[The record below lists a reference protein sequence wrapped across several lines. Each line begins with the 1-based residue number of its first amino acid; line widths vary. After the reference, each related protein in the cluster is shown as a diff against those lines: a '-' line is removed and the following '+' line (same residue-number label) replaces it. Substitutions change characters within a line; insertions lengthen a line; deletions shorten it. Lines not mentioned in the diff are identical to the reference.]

1 MRDGG
6 FKVRTDL
13 LANKIGKTDDWL
25 MALNFSTDIPDQI
38 NILNILPF
46 KVPLKVYMDIGTY
59 ADAWKANAEGS
70 KVLFNAGLQLSLFK
84 NTINIYAPLFY
95 SKPYKDYFLSTITEK
110 RFLKNISFTI
120 DIQNFSL
127 KKIDR
132 RMPF

>member
-1 MRDGG
+1 
-6 FKVRTDL
+6 
-13 LANKIGKTDDWL
+13 

-46 KVPLKVYMDIGTY
+46 RVPLKVYMDIGTY

-70 KVLFNAGLQLSLFK
+70 KVLFNAGLQRSLLK
-84 NTINIYAPLFY
+84 NTVNIYAPLFY

-127 KKIDR
+127 NKIDR
-132 RMPF
+132 RMPY

>member
-1 MRDGG
+1 
-6 FKVRTDL
+6 L

-25 MALNFSTDIPDQI
+25 MALNLSTDIPDQI

-46 KVPLKVYMDIGTY
+46 RVPLKVYLDIGTY

-70 KVLFNAGLQLSLFK
+70 KVLYNAGLQLSLLK
-84 NTINIYAPLFY
+84 NTINIYAPLLY
-95 SKPYKDYFLSTITEK
+95 SKAYKDYFLSTIYEK

-120 DIQNFSL
+120 DIQNFSF
-127 KKIDR
+127 KKFDR